1 MGGYAPP
8 TGARWVTR
16 RRGQII
22 PPFSIRFVLLRTG
35 RSPRSPSDEYKDLY
49 SHMGTMYG
57 CGGHVNENPK
67 EALEFYVDAVDLT
80 LLSSKKNSK

>member
-1 MGGYAPP
+1 
-8 TGARWVTR
+8 
-16 RRGQII
+16 
-22 PPFSIRFVLLRTG
+22 
-35 RSPRSPSDEYKDLY
+35 
-49 SHMGTMYG
+49 MGTMYG